1 MSKKLLKL
9 LLDRT
14 YVDTVVRWGILTV
27 LGAHV
32 VIKLEGGVANADDPT
47 SEEGEV
53 NYRAETGETANEE
66 GTIPGRMREQT
77 K

>member
-1 MSKKLLKL
+1 M
-9 LLDRT
+9 
-14 YVDTVVRWGILTV
+14 
-27 LGAHV
+27 